1 MDSTKEYEF
10 EIVPLYQIYYNE
22 ESLFGIYTFCT
33 GDDIPETQPYN
44 NNDFDDLSDKK
55 MNKCSKLVG
64 NMQELYLGTKYKVK
78 ANMTYSKKYNEY
90 QYKPISIVAE
100 VPKTF
105 EAQKIFLTTQTNKV
119 IADQLIKRYPNVVE
133 DVMNGQLET
142 IDHSEIK
149 GLGDKTWKKLRDK
162 IIKNY
167 VISDIVVMLQPYGV
181 TLTTI
186 ERLLR
191 SEPNPSVLKAQIEQN
206 PYILTKVHGMGFK
219 KVDDIALKLKPELR
233 CSNQRLNFFISYSL
247 HQTGEN
253 DGHTYTYIKNLRSD
267 VSNTVSECLPIFDE
281 WFNEESEKK
290 IPRFLYVS
298 GDKIGLSSYYKIETN
313 IYELIKDMEKYSFG
327 DSSDYK
333 PITDD
338 EINQTIAE
346 VEDEEGFM
354 FSQEQVNGVHKA
366 LNCQVVFI
374 SGEAGTGKT
383 TILKPIIKCY
393 KKRNNSI
400 VACALSAKAAQRIKE
415 ATGLNSQ
422 TIHRLLGAEG
432 VDSFCHNQDN
442 PLQADV
448 VIMDESSMTNASL
461 FYNFLLAIKPGT
473 RLIFCGDY
481 MQLPPIGFGN
491 IFSDLL
497 KKKGLNSVQ
506 LTKPMRQAEKS
517 GILTDARK
525 IRRGINPLNSPELKI
540 VHGELQ
546 DMFYLFRKNRELL
559 FNMAVKQYIKSVE
572 EEGIDNVVI
581 ISPRRSNCIN
591 STDELNKAVQK
602 ELFSNSSKPFVKLK
616 DRKYYVGDKVL
627 QTSNDYERNVFNGD
641 IGYITAIDKEK
652 EICLVSMNANIEEK
666 IIEYSFSQLGQL
678 QLAYALTTH
687 KLQGSAAQTVIGVI
701 DNTHYKLL
709 DNCMIYTMLTR
720 AKKRFALLA
729 EPEAFKRCIMTN
741 HNKRRTWLS
750 LTNSL

>member
-1 MDSTKEYEF
+1 MVDSTKEYEF

-33 GDDIPETQPYN
+33 AEDLPECKPYN

-55 MNKCSKLVG
+55 MNKCGKLVG

-90 QYKPISIVAE
+90 QYKPLSIVAE

-105 EAQKIFLTTQTNKV
+105 EAQKIFLKTQTNAA
-119 IADQLIKRYPNVVE
+119 IADQLIAKYPNVVE
-133 DVMNGQLET
+133 DVMNGQLEM

-181 TLTTI
+181 TLPTI
-186 ERLLR
+186 ERLLK
-191 SEPNPSVLKAQIEQN
+191 SEPNPSVLKKQIEQN
-206 PYILTKVHGMGFK
+206 PYILTRVKGMGFK
-219 KVDDIALKLKPELR
+219 RVDDIALKLKPELR
-233 CSNQRLNFFISYSL
+233 CSNQRLNAFISYDL
-247 HQTGEN
+247 HQVGDN
-253 DGHTYTYIKNLRSD
+253 DGHTYVYIKNLRSD
-267 VSNTVSECLPIFDE
+267 ISNAASECLPIFDE
-281 WFNEESEKK
+281 WLDEESDKK
-290 IPRFLYVS
+290 IPNYLYTS
-298 GDKIGLSSYYKIETN
+298 GDKIGLKSYYTIEMD

-327 DSSDYK
+327 NITDYK
-333 PITDD
+333 PITDS
-338 EINQTIAE
+338 EISQTISE

-354 FSQEQVNGVHKA
+354 FSEEQITGVNKA

-393 KKRNNSI
+393 QKRNNSI

-415 ATGLNSQ
+415 ATGLDSR
-422 TIHRLLGAEG
+422 TIHRLLVAESI
-432 VDSFCHNQDN
+432 DSFCYNQDN
-442 PLQADV
+442 PLPADV

-461 FYNFLLAIKPGT
+461 FYNFLLAIRPGT

-525 IRRGINPLNSPELKI
+525 IRRGINPLDSPQLKI
-540 VHGELQ
+540 VHGELN
-546 DMFYLFRKNRELL
+546 DMFYLFRKNRESL
-559 FNMAVKQYIKSVE
+559 FNMAVKQYIKSVK

-581 ISPRRSNCIN
+581 ISPRRSNCTN

-602 ELFSNSSKPFVKLK
+602 ELFASSNKPFVEFK
-616 DRKYYVGDKVL
+616 DHKYYLGDKVL
-627 QTSNDYERNVFNGD
+627 QTSNDYERDVFNGD

-666 IIEYSFSQLGQL
+666 MIEYSFAQLGQL

-687 KLQGSAAQTVIGVI
+687 KLQGSAAQTVIGII

-709 DNCMIYTMLTR
+709 DNCMLYTMLTR

-729 EPEAFKRCIMTN
+729 EPEAFKRCIVTN

-750 LTNSL
+750 LKN

>member
-33 GDDIPETQPYN
+33 AEDLPECKPYN

-55 MNKCSKLVG
+55 MNKCGKLVG

-90 QYKPISIVAE
+90 QYKPLSIVAE

-105 EAQKIFLTTQTNKV
+105 EAQKVFLKTQTNAT
-119 IADQLIKRYPNVVE
+119 IADQLIAKYPNVVE
-133 DVMNGQLET
+133 DVMNGQLEM

-181 TLTTI
+181 TLPTI
-186 ERLLR
+186 ERLLK
-191 SEPNPSVLKAQIEQN
+191 SEPNPSVLKKQIEQN
-206 PYILTKVHGMGFK
+206 PYILTRVKGMGFK
-219 KVDDIALKLKPELR
+219 RVDD
-233 CSNQRLNFFISYSL
+233 
-247 HQTGEN
+247 
-253 DGHTYTYIKNLRSD
+253 
-267 VSNTVSECLPIFDE
+267 
-281 WFNEESEKK
+281 EESDKQL
-290 IPRFLYVS
+290 PNYLYTS
-298 GDKIGLSSYYKIETN
+298 GDKIGLKSYHKIEMD

-327 DSSDYK
+327 NTTDYE
-333 PITDD
+333 PITDN
-338 EINQTIAE
+338 EISQTISE

-354 FSQEQVNGVHKA
+354 FSEEQITGVNKA

-393 KKRNNSI
+393 QKRNNSI

-415 ATGLNSQ
+415 ATGLDSR
-422 TIHRLLGAEG
+422 TIHRLLVAEG
-432 VDSFCHNQDN
+432 IDSFCYNQDN
-442 PLQADV
+442 PLPADV

-461 FYNFLLAIKPGT
+461 FYNFLLAIRPGT

-525 IRRGINPLNSPELKI
+525 IRRGINPLDSPQLKI
-540 VHGELQ
+540 VHGELN
-546 DMFYLFRKNRELL
+546 DMFYLFRKNRESL
-559 FNMAVKQYIKSVE
+559 FNMAVKQYIKSVK
-572 EEGIDNVVI
+572 EEGLDNVVI
-581 ISPRRSNCIN
+581 ISPRRSNCTN

-602 ELFSNSSKPFVKLK
+602 ELFASSNKPFVEFK
-616 DRKYYVGDKVL
+616 DRKYYLGDKVL
-627 QTSNDYERNVFNGD
+627 QTSNDYERDVFNGD
-641 IGYITAIDKEK
+641 IGYITEIDKEK

-666 IIEYSFSQLGQL
+666 LIEYSFAQLGQL

-687 KLQGSAAQTVIGVI
+687 KLQGSAARTVIGII

-709 DNCMIYTMLTR
+709 DNCMLYTMLTR

-750 LTNSL
+750 LKN

>member
-55 MNKCSKLVG
+55 MNKCGKLVG

-100 VPKTF
+100 IPKTF
-105 EAQKIFLTTQTNKV
+105 EAQKIFLKTQTNEV

-133 DVMNGQLET
+133 DVMNGQLKT

-191 SEPNPSVLKAQIEQN
+191 SEPNPSVLKEQIEQN

-267 VSNTVSECLPIFDE
+267 VSNAVSECLPIFDE
-281 WFNEESEKK
+281 WFDKESEKK
-290 IPRFLYVS
+290 IPNFLYVS
-298 GDKIGLSSYYKIETN
+298 GDKIGMNSYHKIEMN
-313 IYELIKDMEKYSFG
+313 IYELIKDMEQYSFG

-422 TIHRLLGAEG
+422 TIHRLLGTKG
-432 VDSFCHNQDN
+432 VDSFCHDQDN

-559 FNMAVKQYIKSVE
+559 FGMAVKQYIKSVK

-602 ELFSNSSKPFVKLK
+602 ELFSNSSKPFVELK
-616 DRKYYVGDKVL
+616 YRKYYVGDKVL

-666 IIEYSFSQLGQL
+666 IIVYSFSQLGQL

-701 DNTHYKLL
+701 DNAHYKLL
-709 DNCMIYTMLTR
+709 DNCMLYTMLTR

-750 LTNSL
+750 LNSL